1 MSKEPQIN
9 TDEHGLEAAKGQ
21 FLVYQAEDGTLK
33 LDVRLEGE
41 TVWLTQPLMAKL
53 FQTTQQNI
61 SQHVLNVY
69 EEGEL
74 APEATHKKF
83 LSVRLEGKREAMRR
97 IPMYMRDWIK
107 KLDGFLTINDRD
119 ILNHA
124 GKISHEMA
132 KQLAESEYEKFHG
145 KRLLDPEKL
154 SDFDKAVKEIEASK
168 KKGSKKHGQA

>member
-1 MSKEPQIN
+1 MN
-9 TDEHGLEAAKGQ
+9 EHGVEAAKGQ

-69 EEGEL
+69 EEGEP

-83 LSVRLEGKREAMRR
+83 LSVRLEVSRVVKRR
-97 IPMYMRDWIK
+97 IPMYMKDWIK

-132 KQLAESEYEKFHG
+132 KQLAESEYEKFHL
-145 KRLLDPEKL
+145 KRLLDPEKSL

-168 KKGSKKHGQA
+168 KKGGKKHGQA